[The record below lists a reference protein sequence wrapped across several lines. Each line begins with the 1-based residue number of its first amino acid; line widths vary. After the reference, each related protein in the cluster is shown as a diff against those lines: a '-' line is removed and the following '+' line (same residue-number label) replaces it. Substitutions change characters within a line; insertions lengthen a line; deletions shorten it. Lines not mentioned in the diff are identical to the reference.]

1 MTEARIGLIGVGMM
15 GLGIASN
22 LARKGQRLT
31 VMEHAGNQ
39 PLDSLR
45 PFGVDSVESP
55 RALAQVSDIV
65 ILCVSASPQVE
76 AILAGP
82 QGLLAGIRAGSL
94 VIDCSTSLP
103 ESTLRVAAQVRAAG
117 ARFVDSPMTRTPKE
131 AAEGRLNLLVGG
143 DAADVAQCRPIL
155 ECFAENI
162 THVGPVGAGHQMK
175 LLHNF
180 VSLGSVALIAEAAA
194 CARDAGI
201 GDEVFV
207 DVLGKGG
214 GWGAALE
221 RVKPYLLSGDNSA
234 IRFSLANARK
244 DVDYFRQMAITQSAA
259 HQIADGVFATLDA
272 ACDKGDPQGM
282 VLQLVDL
289 LARNPQAK
297 A

>member
-1 MTEARIGLIGVGMM
+1 MAGARIGLVGVGMM

-22 LARKGQRLT
+22 LLRKGQRLT

-39 PLDSLR
+39 PLDSLHEL
-45 PFGVDSVESP
+45 GVACVDSP
-55 RALAQVSDIV
+55 RALAAASDIV
-65 ILCVSASPQVE
+65 IVCVSASPQVE

-82 QGLLAGIRAGSL
+82 DGLLAGLRPGSL

-103 ESTLRVAAQVRAAG
+103 ESTLRVAAQVQAAG
-117 ARFVDSPMTRTPKE
+117 ARFVDSPMTRTPRE

-201 GDEVFV
+201 ADEVFV

-214 GWGAALE
+214 GWGAALD
-221 RVKPYLLSGDNSA
+221 RVKPYLLSGDTSA

-244 DVDYFRQMAITQSAA
+244 DVDYYRQMAIAQSAA
-259 HQIADGVFATLDA
+259 HGIADGISGTLDA
-272 ACDKGDPQGM
+272 ACASGDPQGM

-289 LARNPQAK
+289 LARKPHGK
-297 A
+297 V